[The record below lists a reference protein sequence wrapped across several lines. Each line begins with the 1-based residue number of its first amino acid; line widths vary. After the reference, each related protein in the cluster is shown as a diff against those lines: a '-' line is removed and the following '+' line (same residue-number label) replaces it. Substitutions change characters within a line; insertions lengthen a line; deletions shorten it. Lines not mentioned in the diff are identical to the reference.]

1 MDLIGKYEKKR
12 NSNIRKIII
21 DTLEIG
27 IRKHNVKALLE
38 IDITDARKYIKQYR
52 KDKGRGLSFTAW
64 VIKCIGKAMN
74 EHKQLNAYRKGQNII
89 VFDDIDISMTIE
101 REVKGEKVPMPYV
114 IRKVNEKSLDQ
125 IHNEITN
132 AQTQSIDDKVV
143 IGEDKFIYKLY
154 EYLPKFIRM
163 FIWKIILNNPFLLK
177 KMMGTVV
184 LTSLSMFG
192 KVSGWAIPTSIHPIC
207 FAPAGVVRKAG
218 VVNDRKQGERV
229 EIKEY
234 LNLTI
239 LFDHDVID
247 GAPSARFVATLVRLM
262 ESAYGLKD

>member
-1 MDLIGKYEKKR
+1 VRI
-12 NSNIRKIII
+12 NS
-21 DTLEIG
+21 
-27 IRKHNVKALLE
+27 
-38 IDITDARKYIKQYR
+38 
-52 KDKGRGLSFTAW
+52 
-64 VIKCIGKAMN
+64 
-74 EHKQLNAYRKGQNII
+74 
-89 VFDDIDISMTIE
+89 
-101 REVKGEKVPMPYV
+101 
-114 IRKVNEKSLDQ
+114 
-125 IHNEITN
+125 
-132 AQTQSIDDKVV
+132 
-143 IGEDKFIYKLY
+143 IYKLY